1 MTIPSQSRAVGP
13 AILLLIAAVGC
24 QSGGDQLTPVK
35 GKVTYKGA
43 PVQGGTVVFIPD
55 AARGTHGH
63 MAMADIQPD
72 GTFALKTN
80 ETLGAVPGWHK
91 VTIAWVRQAPPG
103 QAAQSMLPR
112 KYGDAQVSGLAREV
126 HANKPN
132 TIELDLE

>member
-1 MTIPSQSRAVGP
+1 MTTRSLLRAVGP

-24 QSGGDQLTPVK
+24 SSGGDQLTPVK

-55 AARGTHGH
+55 TARGTHGN

-91 VTIAWVRQAPPG
+91 VTIAWVRPAAPG
-103 QAAQSMLPR
+103 QQVQLMLPR
-112 KYGDAQVSGLAREV
+112 KYQDPQSSGLAREV
-126 HANKPN
+126 QANKPN

>member
-1 MTIPSQSRAVGP
+1 MTTRSLLRAVGL

-24 QSGGDQLTPVK
+24 PSSGDPLTPVK

-55 AARGTHGH
+55 TARGTHGP

-72 GTFALKTN
+72 GTFSLKTN

-91 VTIAWVRQAPPG
+91 VTIAWMRPG
-103 QAAQSMLPR
+103 ALGQDAQSMVPR
-112 KYGDAQVSGLAREV
+112 KYRDPQSSGLAREV
-126 HANKPN
+126 YANKPN